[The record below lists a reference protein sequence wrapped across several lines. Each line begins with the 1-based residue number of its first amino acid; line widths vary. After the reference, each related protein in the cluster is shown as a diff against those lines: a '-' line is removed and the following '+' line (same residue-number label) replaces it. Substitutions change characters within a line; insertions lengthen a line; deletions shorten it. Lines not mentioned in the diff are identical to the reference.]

1 MFTLFDMMKSASL
14 KVGVIQ
20 FETSSKVDSSV
31 GIINSQLKSSATA
44 DDVYNNGTLFFS
56 TLGQFARVTDYD
68 ASSGQWSWSTV
79 SVSTAELST
88 SLSIISFGYTTPE
101 FGSEVMVELANDAL
115 RAAGPIISRD
125 RTMKSSASQL
135 VYDLPL
141 AAKYGSPY
149 RVQFAGRTG
158 STTTD
163 PQWVDLYPGSQW
175 NVQPSSAGAQNLL
188 IFKEYLPSGRDIQ
201 IWFQDHHQR
210 IDVSTARLDESIHPE
225 LATLLLVEKMYE
237 YRNSRARGAEEFD
250 IQRWNDAKQQVAE
263 ARVRWPIEQPKR
275 KPALMIPGYA
285 SAGQTRIPAPSTGV
299 TS

>member
-1 MFTLFDMMKSASL
+1 MKSAHL
-14 KVGVIQ
+14 KVGTIQ
-20 FETSSKVDSSV
+20 FETSSKIDSSV

-56 TLGQFARVTDYD
+56 TLSQFARVTAYD

-79 SVSTAELST
+79 LVSTAELST
-88 SLSIISFGYTTPE
+88 SLSAISFGYTTPE
-101 FGSEVMVELANDAL
+101 FGSEVMVELANEAL
-115 RAAGPIISRD
+115 RAVGPIVRRD
-125 RTMKSSASQL
+125 RTMQSSASQL
-135 VYDLPL
+135 VYDMPL
-141 AAKYGSPY
+141 AAKYGRPY

-158 STTTD
+158 STTDD

-175 NVQPSSAGAQNLL
+175 DVQPSSAGAQNQL
-188 IFKEYLPSGRDIQ
+188 IFKEYIPSGRDIQ

-210 IDVSTARLDESIHPE
+210 VSVSTALIDEAVHPE

-263 ARVRWPIEQPKR
+263 ARIRFPIPQPKR
-275 KPALMIPGYA
+275 KPSLMIPGYA